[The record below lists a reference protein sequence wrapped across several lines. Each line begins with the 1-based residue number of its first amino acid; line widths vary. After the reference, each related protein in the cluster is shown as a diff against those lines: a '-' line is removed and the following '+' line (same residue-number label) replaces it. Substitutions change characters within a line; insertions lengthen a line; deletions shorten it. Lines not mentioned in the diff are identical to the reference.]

1 MLSATA
7 GGSGLL
13 HDSSPQLPGARV
25 AAAAGKQTPPEAP
38 RLARTHG
45 AGSPALRLH
54 PQNIPVVPITVTQS
68 APYHAQT
75 SKCQQTVPLPCLQPW
90 QQAPPPCEL
99 SSSPPPHPPHPSNQ
113 LPQLKPEPTHL

>member
-45 AGSPALRLH
+45 AGSPALRWELACLSTYWPG
-54 PQNIPVVPITVTQS
+54 PQS
-68 APYHAQT
+68 
-75 SKCQQTVPLPCLQPW
+75 LP
-90 QQAPPPCEL
+90 
-99 SSSPPPHPPHPSNQ
+99 S
-113 LPQLKPEPTHL
+113 